1 MKKHIFLLL
10 ILFFAAYNTCAGQ
23 TSRYKL
29 VTTSSLVPPEGG
41 KLEYSLAYTAAGDSG
56 KIKLVTSEVKL
67 LDYEISSP
75 LVTSVT
81 NISGTFFIEVAMI
94 HPDYSAS
101 GQVRLHINVVDDN
114 EVLWITLSY
123 LQEPYSEFFGGRIT
137 LNGPEIYPLG
147 TLPPIISSY
156 RPAMGGLYLVDNP
169 ELTYTWEKKTA
180 TAQEWTTMPGQN
192 GETCQPDVT
201 GKETVYYR
209 RKATRSGGQTAYSN
223 TVEVLTA
230 LDAGLISMSLSEDN
244 RYVII
249 NDKKSPSVAWEHTRI
264 EESTDL
270 ENWETISTGEK
281 TAKKLPDRLI
291 TAVWQKL
298 RQEAKPLRI
307 SWPARQEAR
316 HTFPPRRRLT
326 ARVLVTSRTSPTMTG
341 SDVRNKLSMST
352 VRRRGKTS

>member
-81 NISGTFFIEVAMI
+81 NMSGTFFIEVAMI

-169 ELTYTWEKKTA
+169 ELTYT
-180 TAQEWTTMPGQN
+180 
-192 GETCQPDVT
+192 
-201 GKETVYYR
+201 
-209 RKATRSGGQTAYSN
+209 
-223 TVEVLTA
+223 
-230 LDAGLISMSLSEDN
+230 
-244 RYVII
+244 
-249 NDKKSPSVAWEHTRI
+249 
-264 EESTDL
+264 
-270 ENWETISTGEK
+270 
-281 TAKKLPDRLI
+281 
-291 TAVWQKL
+291 
-298 RQEAKPLRI
+298 
-307 SWPARQEAR
+307 
-316 HTFPPRRRLT
+316 
-326 ARVLVTSRTSPTMTG
+326 
-341 SDVRNKLSMST
+341 
-352 VRRRGKTS
+352 

>member
-81 NISGTFFIEVAMI
+81 NMSGTFFIEVAMI

-201 GKETVYYR
+201 AKKRSITAAR
-209 RKATRSGGQTAYSN
+209 PQRSGGQTAYS
-223 TVEVLTA
+223 EY
-230 LDAGLISMSLSEDN
+230 G
-244 RYVII
+244 R
-249 NDKKSPSVAWEHTRI
+249 SPYRI
-264 EESTDL
+264 GCRTYFHV
-270 ENWETISTGEK
+270 TI
-281 TAKKLPDRLI
+281 R
-291 TAVWQKL
+291 
-298 RQEAKPLRI
+298 RQPLCDHQR
-307 SWPARQEAR
+307 
-316 HTFPPRRRLT
+316 
-326 ARVLVTSRTSPTMTG
+326 
-341 SDVRNKLSMST
+341 
-352 VRRRGKTS
+352 

>member
-1 MKKHIFLLL
+1 
-10 ILFFAAYNTCAGQ
+10 
-23 TSRYKL
+23 
-29 VTTSSLVPPEGG
+29 
-41 KLEYSLAYTAAGDSG
+41 
-56 KIKLVTSEVKL
+56 
-67 LDYEISSP
+67 
-75 LVTSVT
+75 
-81 NISGTFFIEVAMI
+81 MI

-249 NDKKSPSVAWEHTRI
+249 NDKKVRPLRGNTRVSKKAPI
-264 EESTDL
+264 
-270 ENWETISTGEK
+270 WKTGKRSRRE
-281 TAKKLPDRLI
+281 KKLQKNCQTGLLPPCGRNFDR
-291 TAVWQKL
+291 
-298 RQEAKPLRI
+298 RQSHFEY
-307 SWPARQEAR
+307 
-316 HTFPPRRRLT
+316 
-326 ARVLVTSRTSPTMTG
+326 
-341 SDVRNKLSMST
+341 
-352 VRRRGKTS
+352 RGLQDRKQGIHFHQDGD